1 MATCRLAQVH
11 SLDQSTIRVIQD
23 PIRCFLNRGPTCRWK
38 EWTCTMRTVGFSSL
52 LILSRS
58 YCSKMNS
65 SGLFEVKSQP
75 IRWRSN
81 SHSTF
86 LSALFQGETNRRC
99 IHFLHVQLAKWIR
112 NFTKV
117 VKIFVSPNIST
128 TKYMCLS
135 TVEVYL

>member
-1 MATCRLAQVH
+1 MKSNRLAQVH
-11 SLDQSTIRVIQD
+11 SLDKSTIRVILD
-23 PIRCFLNRGPTCRWK
+23 PYAVSLTGPTGRWK
-38 EWTCTMRTVGFSSL
+38 EWTCTIRTVPFSSP

-65 SGLFEVKSQP
+65 NGLFEVKCQP

-86 LSALFQGETNRRC
+86 LSHSVRETNRRC
-99 IHFLHVQLAKWIR
+99 IHFLHVQLTKWIR

-117 VKIFVSPNIST
+117 VKIFVSPNMST
-128 TKYMCLS
+128 AKYMCLS